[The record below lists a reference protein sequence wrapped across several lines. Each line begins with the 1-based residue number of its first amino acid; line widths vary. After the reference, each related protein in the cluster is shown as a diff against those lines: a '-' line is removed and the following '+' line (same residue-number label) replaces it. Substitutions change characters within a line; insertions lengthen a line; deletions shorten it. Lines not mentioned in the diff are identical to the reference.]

1 MTLQLK
7 YMMKL
12 KELLGDNMND
22 VIELIKK
29 DDICKIYENVSISKY
44 TTYRVGGICRVMAY
58 PTDVSELIK
67 LLKLLKSRNIK
78 YKILGNGS
86 NLLFSD
92 KEYDGFLI
100 KLNSFDTL
108 TFLGNNKVKV
118 GAGYS
123 LIKLSLMAA
132 KKGLTGLEFASGIP
146 GTVGGAVFMNAG
158 AYKSD
163 MGYVVETV
171 KVLTPNLEIIN
182 LENKEMNFHY
192 RSSFLQ
198 THRDYVCLEVI
209 LKLNVGKR
217 EAIEDVIRERRERRV
232 ASQPLEYPSAG
243 SVFRNPEGGFAG
255 QLIEESG
262 LKGMTKGGAMISDK
276 HANFVI
282 NYKDATSSD
291 IKYLIDLAHDTVLEK
306 YNVDMKIEQ
315 EFVTWE

>member
-58 PTDVSELIK
+58 PADVSELIK
-67 LLKLLKSRNIK
+67 LLKLLKSRNVK

-108 TFLGNNKVKV
+108 TFFGNNKIKV

-198 THRDYVCLEVI
+198 THRDYVCLEII

-315 EFVTWE
+315 EFVNWE

>member
-232 ASQPLEYPSAG
+232 ASQPIEYPSAG

-315 EFVTWE
+315 EFVNWE